1 MVEDIVASVDDN
13 SLERKSEEYTGFRKF
28 LFGAL
33 KALDLNVSDYIGEKG
48 RSKHADSS
56 YFELYD
62 HNCSP
67 GGLDVSSVRSLTRT
81 AQGEDPM
88 SGIYTVVADGIVAF
102 LSFVYGN
109 L

>member
-48 RSKHADSS
+48 RSKHEDSS
-56 YFELYD
+56 Y
-62 HNCSP
+62 
-67 GGLDVSSVRSLTRT
+67 
-81 AQGEDPM
+81 
-88 SGIYTVVADGIVAF
+88 
-102 LSFVYGN
+102 
-109 L
+109 